1 MISVALHTA
10 TDRLSVA
17 VRRAGEPPEVR
28 AIEGARVHGRAIL
41 SLLDLCLEAVKADR
55 GMIGEVRLADGPGS
69 FTGLRVGTSVA
80 KAIVAGTYRPLRV
93 ASLLLLDAFHLARA
107 RERIGPFRVLAVR
120 SALRGELHAAW
131 FEIGPGDQFSRLAH
145 HSVTTAAALLGS
157 SMRPDGL
164 TGAGAFANSVG
175 GARVTERPWGAVET
189 IVEGEGDAG
198 DLLELDRHP
207 GALLTVA
214 DPPTWEPDYGRPA
227 EAQVR
232 WEERHG
238 RPFPHS

>member
-17 VRRAGEPPEVR
+17 VRRAGDLPEVR
-28 AIEGARVHGRAIL
+28 AVEGTRVHGRAIL
-41 SLLDLCLEAVKADR
+41 SLLDLCLDAVKADR
-55 GMIGEVRLADGPGS
+55 RMIGEVRLADGPGS

-80 KAIVAGTYRPLRV
+80 KAILAGTDHPLRV
-93 ASLLLLDAFHLARA
+93 ASLLLLDAFHLARS
-107 RERIGPFRVLAVR
+107 RERVGPFRVLAVR

-131 FEIGPGDQFSRLAH
+131 FTVGPGAEFSLLADH
-145 HSVTTAAALLGS
+145 MVTTAAALLGS
-157 SMRPDGL
+157 GARPDGL
-164 TGAGAFANSVG
+164 SGAGAFANSVG
-175 GARVTERPWGAVET
+175 GAGGTEREWGAVET

-227 EAQVR
+227 EAQVQ